1 MTKIIQFPQIK
12 KFQAEDLYCTKLAD
26 DIDLILLG
34 ALERLNISMVGIV
47 LADRL
52 GELLSLA
59 AKNGHDSIELKE
71 IYFKIITKRS
81 EGVV

>member
-1 MTKIIQFPQIK
+1 
-12 KFQAEDLYCTKLAD
+12 
-26 DIDLILLG
+26 
-34 ALERLNISMVGIV
+34 MVGIV